1 MQCKGHEARSQKTQV
16 PVSALQFTTKC
27 KYFISLSLEFLIYKM
42 KINSLLLHRVILMI
56 TNISE
61 GKARKGCVHHRKKS
75 NIKLPFMKFNTRLL
89 DEPSQTKQQKQSE
102 IKPQ

>member
-16 PVSALQFTTKC
+16 PVSVLQFTTKC

-56 TNISE
+56 TNINE
-61 GKARKGCVHHRKKS
+61 GKARKGCS
-75 NIKLPFMKFNTRLL
+75 
-89 DEPSQTKQQKQSE
+89 SQKE
-102 IKPQ
+102 IQYKAAIYEIQH